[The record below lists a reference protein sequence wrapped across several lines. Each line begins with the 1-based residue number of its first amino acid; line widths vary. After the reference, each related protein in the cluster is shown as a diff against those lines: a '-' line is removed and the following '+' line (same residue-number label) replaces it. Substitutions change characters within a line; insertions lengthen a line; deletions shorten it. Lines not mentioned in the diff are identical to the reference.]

1 MFDPTSPLTAP
12 PPRYLLESDS
22 SDEEGQGAY
31 PSTSHR
37 RAPVE
42 HRVSVRLLA
51 PSSDPLAE
59 PSPAASS
66 SAALSGACVIGIGQ
80 AGKYLLRR
88 ARGQPVLEVVVDG
101 KRQGTGV
108 AIDGGLVVA
117 VQDGAPE
124 AAYEIVKQLADVVK
138 ASSW

>member
-37 RAPVE
+37 PARAA
-42 HRVSVRLLA
+42 HRVSVRLLSA
-51 PSSDPLAE
+51 PSDPLAE
-59 PSPAASS
+59 PSPSPSNAF
-66 SAALSGACVIGIGQ
+66 LTGAGIVGIGQ

-88 ARGQPVLEVVVDG
+88 AGGRPILELAVDG

-108 AIDGGLVVA
+108 AMDGGVVVA
-117 VQDGAPE
+117 VQDGAAE
-124 AAYEIVKQLADVVK
+124 AAYDIVSQLAGIVK